1 MTTSAMTEHST
12 IQPKLTAD
20 QALQRLIS
28 LLRVSKSIN
37 DFTPEFIGKGMGVDI
52 KVVDADTYGFG
63 EKLDADWGWGIQ
75 RQNVLSFGPRVDFGF
90 SSQPGTD
97 PVATAI
103 CKIDSAKFG
112 SELES
117 IGFTRTPAYAER
129 GRIAHFNFDR
139 DSLHVEV
146 YPQAEFPRN
155 GGDGENRA
163 CVKTVLIR

>member
-1 MTTSAMTEHST
+1 MTTSASTEHSAV
-12 IQPKLTAD
+12 QPRLTAD
-20 QALQRLIS
+20 QALQRLID
-28 LLRVSKSIN
+28 LLRDSKSIN

-75 RQNVLSFGPRVDFGF
+75 RQNVASLGPRVDFGF
-90 SSQPGTD
+90 SAKPGTE
-97 PVATAI
+97 PAATAI
-103 CKIDSAKFG
+103 CGIDAARFG

-117 IGFTRTPAYAER
+117 IGFTRTPAYAAR

-146 YPQAEFPRN
+146 LPQAEFPQNRS
-155 GGDGENRA
+155 DGENRA